1 MVAAMRQEAPSQD
14 PIGKSRE
21 SITLMPC
28 VATGLWAKLLLL
40 LLLFPP
46 ICTGAFQTGSQVI

>member
-1 MVAAMRQEAPSQD
+1 MRQEAPSQD
-14 PIGKSRE
+14 PVGTSRE

-40 LLLFPP
+40 LLLLLLFPP